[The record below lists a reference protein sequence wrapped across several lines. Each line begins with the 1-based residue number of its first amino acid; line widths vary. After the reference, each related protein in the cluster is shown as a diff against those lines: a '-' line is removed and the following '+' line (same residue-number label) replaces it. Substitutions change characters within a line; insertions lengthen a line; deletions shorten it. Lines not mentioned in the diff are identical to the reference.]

1 MVAYPLKPRPAAR
14 LIAGFNMGF
23 VATALLPIYR
33 PPATTIAA
41 TVFMIPLLSGF
52 FRRARASELNERLV
66 AMEAAGGAPSEE
78 SAPAEEA
85 APPSV
90 SPVGADEPAGGGD
103 AFDLAAELAGELGEL
118 GGEEEAPAPAS
129 DDYQVSVEEVFSE
142 FKKGL
147 EKVVKPEDV
156 ETHYDL
162 GIAYKEMGLLDD
174 AIGEFVVARQ
184 GCLGKKKEID
194 CLTMTGL
201 LQVMKGDNGAAVDAF
216 RLALTS
222 EHVTSD
228 SEKALRYELG
238 CAHEANGS
246 LGRALFQFNKVSSLD
261 AKYRDVANLVGRLA
275 SSTEPEDDPLPPK
288 AKAAKPVG
296 GTNGSNGVKGKSDGG
311 APTGGG
317 SPSSGAKP
325 TEPSGPKNRKVGFV

>member
-1 MVAYPLKPRPAAR
+1 LDQGLTEEAREIIETLLIAYP
-14 LIAGFNMGF
+14 GH
-23 VATALLPIYR
+23 
-33 PPATTIAA
+33 
-41 TVFMIPLLSGF
+41 
-52 FRRARASELNERLV
+52 ARASELNERLI
-66 AMEAAGGAPSEE
+66 ALEAGGQG
-78 SAPAEEA
+78 APAEEA
-85 APPSV
+85 PAEEAPPPSV
-90 SPVGADEPAGGGD
+90 SPVGADEPAAGGGD
-103 AFDLAAELAGELGEL
+103 AFDLAAELADELGEL
-118 GGEEEAPAPAS
+118 GGEEAAPAPAS

-222 EHVTSD
+222 EHVNAD

-261 AKYRDVANLVGRLA
+261 AKYRDVVNLVGRLS
-275 SSTEPEDDPLPPK
+275 SSTEPEDDPLPAK
-288 AKAAKPVG
+288 AKAAKPAASA
-296 GTNGSNGVKGKSDGG
+296 NGSNGVKGKADGSGPAGG
-311 APTGGG
+311 AAPA
-317 SPSSGAKP
+317 SAAKP
-325 TEPSGPKNRKVGFV
+325 AEPAGPKNRKVGFV